1 MTGHPF
7 AGILNGL
14 PKYVASNTLTEA
26 AWNPTTILSGGVPAR
41 VAELKRRPGRP
52 AAPQPP
58 DDPGRGLR
66 THLHGDGPT
75 GLRDVRGRGVGPQ
88 PFTHTTCL
96 SFATTWTR
104 SRC

>member
-1 MTGHPF
+1 MRE
-7 AGILNGL
+7 NGL

-26 AWNPTTILSGGVPAR
+26 AWDPTTILSGDVPAR

-66 THLHGDGPT
+66 THLHGDGPA
-75 GLRDVRGRGVGPQ
+75 GLRDVRGRGVATSAGPA
-88 PFTHTTCL
+88 PHTPALDHSCG
-96 SFATTWTR
+96 
-104 SRC
+104 